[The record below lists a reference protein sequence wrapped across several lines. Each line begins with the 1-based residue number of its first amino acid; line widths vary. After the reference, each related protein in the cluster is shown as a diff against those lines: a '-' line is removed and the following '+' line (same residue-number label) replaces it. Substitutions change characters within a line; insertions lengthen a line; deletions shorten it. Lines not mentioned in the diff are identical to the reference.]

1 MTLFENIG
9 YEKWSHYIQLKK
21 EIYDQYC
28 PSVSKES
35 LASEDKWLQRYGCRN
50 GGDIGIHVVPGDLCF
65 IDFGQ
70 NYFNEM
76 GFRHFGLVVSI
87 CVQKALVIPMTSNP
101 ETYRRAYDRMDNP
114 QGKRN
119 LYRIGHVEGM
129 DRKSVL
135 FLNDA
140 RYINT
145 ARVITVMAHMN
156 PEEQMFKDIQNRLKA
171 IMFPVS

>member
-35 LASEDKWLQRYGCRN
+35 LASEYKWLQRYGCRN

-101 ETYRRAYDRMDNP
+101 
-114 QGKRN
+114 
-119 LYRIGHVEGM
+119 
-129 DRKSVL
+129 
-135 FLNDA
+135 
-140 RYINT
+140 
-145 ARVITVMAHMN
+145 
-156 PEEQMFKDIQNRLKA
+156 
-171 IMFPVS
+171 